1 MSYLITLKVRG
12 DVAVFTN
19 ALAERGDEFRAF
31 GEKAQAGGA
40 LHHRFGVGDGYVHV
54 TDEWDSVDN
63 FEAFFA
69 DPSLQEF
76 IAGVGGDASAP
87 PEIIVSQAIASPD
100 QF

>member
-1 MSYLITLKVRG
+1 MSYLVTLKVSG
-12 DVAVFTN
+12 DVAAFTN
-19 ALAERGDEFRAF
+19 AVTERADEFRAF
-31 GEKAQAGGA
+31 GEKARAGGA

-54 TDEWDSVDN
+54 TDEWDSVAN

-76 IAGVGGDASAP
+76 IGTVGGDPSTP
-87 PEIIVSQAIASPD
+87 PEITVSQAISSPD